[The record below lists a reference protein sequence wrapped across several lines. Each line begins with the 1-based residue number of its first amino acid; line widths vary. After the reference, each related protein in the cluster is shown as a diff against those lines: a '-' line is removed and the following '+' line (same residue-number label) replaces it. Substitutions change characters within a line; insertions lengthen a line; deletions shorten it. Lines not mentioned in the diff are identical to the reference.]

1 MKKMIL
7 ILAAAIAIYYAR
19 IYAAAK
25 NALKI
30 TVSSIKNV
38 SFKGGTLRLILN
50 LNVQNLSSTAIPVT
64 YANLVNTFGTS
75 EIGTSVLS
83 QRVTLRNGSNIVPIV
98 IEVPLFG
105 LISLG
110 AETVNLLKTGSLK
123 MRLSGTL
130 SAAGIAIPVNE
141 EINEKLPFTINI

>member
-1 MKKMIL
+1 MIL